1 MNNNRLSAQITLA
14 WDGTTLRA
22 EMPGTNGS
30 RRKVETATFD
40 DLPLWLKTELI
51 TEIERQRDRAAADLR
66 QRQNENIS
74 YVVDRHGK
82 QVAKKLWSNG
92 ELAFNRSWKKYLAGE
107 VGNTGPVQRGAKA
120 NNGPSVSSETLDR
133 LNISQAEIKKGLDL

>member
-1 MNNNRLSAQITLA
+1 MDRSRLTAQITLA

-51 TEIERQRDRAAADLR
+51 TEIERQRDRAAVELR

-82 QVAKKLWSNG
+82 AVAKKLWSNG

-107 VGNTGPVQRGAKA
+107 VGNNNPRAQRGPKA
-120 NNGPSVSSETLDR
+120 PERAVSTETLDR
-133 LNISQAEIKKGLDL
+133 LNITQAEIKKGLDL